1 MAAFCLGLLFIL
13 VSDFAD
19 GIFQCISRYEK
30 YCFSIQ
36 ISLKCVRNGS
46 FYNTSTSV
54 LLMAWCWAGDTPL
67 HELMVVKFAVN
78 KSALIHPM
86 LLHRTVVKPFNEPT
100 RSQHCQTL
108 HDPLCIYASVNASNF
123 QIMPVPFQAMS
134 QINADLDP
142 QDYIGEIT
150 IKIQKASFN
159 FFQENALQSVV
170 CKMFAMLFRPW
181 LIEGEWR
188 IYTSLNWVI
197 IGSDN
202 GLSPVRRQAIIW
214 TNAWILLIGP
224 LGTNFSEIL
233 IEIQTFSFKKMHLK
247 MSSAKWRPFCLGLNE
262 LICLQRLSRY
272 GLPGNAELP
281 YPERKNIPL
290 KFS

>member
-150 IKIQKASFN
+150 IKIQKS
-159 FFQENALQSVV
+159 FFQL
-170 CKMFAMLFRPW
+170 
-181 LIEGEWR
+181 
-188 IYTSLNWVI
+188 
-197 IGSDN
+197 
-202 GLSPVRRQAIIW
+202 
-214 TNAWILLIGP
+214 
-224 LGTNFSEIL
+224 
-233 IEIQTFSFKKMHLK
+233 
-247 MSSAKWRPFCLGLNE
+247 
-262 LICLQRLSRY
+262 LSRECASKCRLQNVCHVVQTLTY
-272 GLPGNAELP
+272 WGRVTHIYVVELGHHWF
-281 YPERKNIPL
+281 R
-290 KFS
+290 